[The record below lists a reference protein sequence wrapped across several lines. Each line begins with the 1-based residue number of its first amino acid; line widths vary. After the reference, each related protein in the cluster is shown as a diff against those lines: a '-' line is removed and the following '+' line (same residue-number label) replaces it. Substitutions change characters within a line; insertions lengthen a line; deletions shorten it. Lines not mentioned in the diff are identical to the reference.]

1 MKGCYQIIRTEVQ
14 TMQKDNKSPLNEKQR
29 KILEF
34 LRQQIDE
41 KGYPPSV
48 REICSAMGYK
58 STSTVHG
65 YIEQLQKNGYL
76 QKDPTKPRALKIIS
90 NNKETEVR
98 KEGEYYSKKE
108 LVDVPIV
115 GKVTAGQPILAV
127 ENIED
132 TFPIPVDFVQNSTAF
147 MLRVQGD
154 SMVEAGMLD
163 KDYVLVKQ
171 QSVASN
177 GDIVVALIGDE
188 ATVKTFYKE
197 KDYIRLQPQNKYYDP
212 IIVKEGV
219 SILGKVIGVFRKL

>member
-1 MKGCYQIIRTEVQ
+1 
-14 TMQKDNKSPLNEKQR
+14 MQKDNKSPLNEKQR

-154 SMVEAGMLD
+154 SMVEAGILD